1 MSILISK
8 MLFFFHYLCFTNFGF
23 RAPKGK
29 TIKESVMIW
38 IALIIYITK
47 DFSIRLYVGIVRFKG
62 LGFWR
67 GFFFIL
73 KKFLGYAN
81 NPQCSILITPIAG
94 KTFVHLYIKS
104 KK

>member
-1 MSILISK
+1 
-8 MLFFFHYLCFTNFGF
+8 
-23 RAPKGK
+23 
-29 TIKESVMIW
+29 MIW

-67 GFFFIL
+67 FFFIFIL
-73 KKFLGYAN
+73 KKDLGYAN
-81 NPQCSILITPIAG
+81 NPQCSILITPIAC
-94 KTFVHLYIKS
+94 KTFVHMYTKY